1 MGFKDNGGYGW
12 PWWSMELWLCKV
24 HENSLNHTMSS
35 AKLCETHANVT
46 PLCWKSASNDPFD
59 TRCGAASGNGATS
72 TAATRRPC
80 HEGHR
85 GQSGAERELSLRVKM
100 VSNNRTKWRS
110 SWKAMEKYGKIYK
123 WWNFQLTMFDYRKDS
138 LFWVVSRLVE
148 SASVAFACICLFRAA
163 CLRFETWRKVPTL
176 RNPSYSF
183 KRA

>member
-1 MGFKDNGGYGW
+1 MVIYGALTLQS
-12 PWWSMELWLCKV
+12 PWEFSEPYHVKSETMR
-24 HENSLNHTMSS
+24 NS
-35 AKLCETHANVT
+35 CQCHASV
-46 PLCWKSASNDPFD
+46 LKICFQRSFWRAV
-59 TRCGAASGNGATS
+59 RCRFGQRGNGATS